1 MVEVLD
7 PGFYSSIQDKGRLG
21 YQSFGIPIS
30 GCMDSYSADNANK
43 ILGNKLSDSL
53 MEITMLGPTLKFR
66 INTKISLTGSDM
78 TPFLNDKTISMNSV
92 INISAGDVLK
102 FKRPNQGLR
111 SYIGVLNG
119 FKTKKVLNSR
129 SMFKNITEDFRLKK
143 GDIIPI
149 IEKVNFKNQD
159 NNLIFNNSDI
169 SLKCIKGPE
178 FKLLSKLNIDLMKS
192 TFFTISKNSNRMA
205 CQLNEKVS
213 NNIPPIL
220 SSHVMPGTVQ
230 LTPNGTLIILMRDCQ
245 TTGGYPRILQLNESS
260 INFISQSRLSSKI
273 KFSDF

>member
-1 MVEVLD
+1 
-7 PGFYSSIQDKGRLG
+7 
-21 YQSFGIPIS
+21 
-30 GCMDSYSADNANK
+30 
-43 ILGNKLSDSL
+43 
-53 MEITMLGPTLKFR
+53 
-66 INTKISLTGSDM
+66 
-78 TPFLNDKTISMNSV
+78 
-92 INISAGDVLK
+92 
-102 FKRPNQGLR
+102 
-111 SYIGVLNG
+111 
-119 FKTKKVLNSR
+119 
-129 SMFKNITEDFRLKK
+129 
-143 GDIIPI
+143 
-149 IEKVNFKNQD
+149 
-159 NNLIFNNSDI
+159 
-169 SLKCIKGPE
+169 
-178 FKLLSKLNIDLMKS
+178 MKS